1 MRRGS
6 ARAPTGIA
14 ALLIL
19 AATVA
24 ATHAVAAKPLDLLFS
39 TPHME
44 RVGPEA
50 RLSYRHSREAAPET
64 QLGPD
69 FEGRIALETGAAG
82 EDGAVP
88 VEIVM
93 DADGAARRLETFRS
107 VPGNP
112 MLMVFLETTVNAVSR
127 ATGGSPFYLRNRI
140 REALRDDL
148 AQTPMILQVG
158 NARLPARALTVRPFE
173 GDANAEALGAFE
185 GLTLRFVV
193 AEEAPGMLVAMTAIT
208 DTTAGEGDEARPVY
222 VEEIRLDPAG

>member
-1 MRRGS
+1 MRQGS

-50 RLSYRHSREAAPET
+50 RLGYRHSREAAPGT
-64 QLGPD
+64 RIGPD
-69 FEGRIALETGAAG
+69 FSNRIALETGAAG
-82 EDGAVP
+82 EDGAMA

-93 DADGAARRLETFRS
+93 DADGAARRLETFRG

-112 MLMVFLETTVNAVSR
+112 MLMVFLETAVEAVAR

-140 REALRDDL
+140 KEAMRDDL
-148 AQTPMILQVG
+148 SARPMVLRVG
-158 NARLPARALTVRPFE
+158 AARLPARALEIRPFE

-185 GLTLRFVV
+185 GLAMRFVV
-193 AEEAPGMLVAMTAIT
+193 AEGAPGMIVAMTAIT
-208 DTTAGEGDEARPVY
+208 EATVGEGENARPLY
-222 VEEIRLDPAG
+222 VEEIRLDPAN